1 MVLRERVGVNAASPY
16 ARRRLDD
23 YWLARYDCT
32 MLEEV
37 KKKLQAEVEALNH
50 EIHVTLPETLKR
62 ALAMG
67 DLREN
72 GDYHAAIERQQF
84 VMARLT
90 HLRSRLGK
98 ISSIDLSKVPSDRV
112 GLGSTVLVRDMATK
126 AEETWELVIPDAM
139 DVDDGQI
146 SVSSPLGRGLLN
158 KKVGETATVQ
168 LPAGKRKLKV
178 LDLTTMH
185 DQVAKIDD

>member
-1 MVLRERVGVNAASPY
+1 
-16 ARRRLDD
+16 
-23 YWLARYDCT
+23 

-50 EIHVTLPETLKR
+50 EIHVTIPETLKR

-72 GDYHAAIERQQF
+72 GDYHAAIERQGF

-98 ISSIDLSKVPSDRV
+98 LSSIDLSQVPSDRV
-112 GLGSTVLVRDMATK
+112 GLGSTVRVRDMATK
-126 AEETWELVIPDAM
+126 AEETWELVIPDSM
-139 DVDDGQI
+139 DVDEGQI
-146 SVSSPLGRGLLN
+146 SVSSPLGRGLLD
-158 KKVGETATVQ
+158 KKVGETATVK
-168 LPAGKRKLKV
+168 LPASKRKLKI
-178 LDLTTMH
+178 LDLTTLH
-185 DQVAKIDD
+185 DRVTHTED